1 MTHFHFK
8 SSILLLLLLLF
19 SVTASAQDKRQLS
32 VASFSLD
39 QFDMTSRNEQYKKI
53 DGNGSLYAII
63 KVTSSNPDDKLS
75 EYRFDFGNM
84 NHEVVNRDGELWVYV
99 QRNAKFVTI
108 SRQGFA
114 TINKY
119 DLGLTIEE
127 GRTYAMILSP
137 ATMKIDYQMVM
148 FAVKPVDNKG
158 MVSVKSTIGDGT
170 EEMIRLSE
178 TEGTAAKNLPF
189 GTYTYKVM
197 AEGFYPSEGSFTL
210 NNMSQTH
217 TENVTL
223 KAKYATVTLTVAADA
238 DIFVNGELKGR
249 RTWTGRLNGGAYQVE
264 CRQEH
269 HRPTMQNITVVE
281 NVNKTFNLTSP
292 TPITGILSVISEP
305 LGATIAIDGVNKGT
319 TPSNITDVL
328 IGKHTVVVSKDGYEQ
343 ATQTFDI
350 TEGQTTSLNLS
361 MKKAIVTTA
370 VAAGANIGGLAGN
383 ETSSGDHTFA
393 VKGVQFVM
401 KAVAGGTF
409 QMGCDNSDADGDEK
423 PVHSVTLSSYMI
435 GETEVTQELWETVM
449 GKNPSGFVGP
459 KKPVERVTWDDCQKF
474 IKKLNSLTGQQFRL
488 PTEAEWEYAARGGN
502 KSKGYKYAGSNDIGN
517 VAWYV
522 DNNGSTTFD
531 VKTKVPNELG
541 LYDMSGNT
549 WEWCQDRFGNYSV
562 IPQTN
567 PTGPVNGYGRV
578 CRGGSRYDEARKCR
592 VTYRDRFSP
601 SVRGINIGLRLAL

>member
-39 QFDMTSRNEQYKKI
+39 QFDMTARNEQYKKI

-63 KVTSSNPDDKLS
+63 KLTSTAPNDELR

-137 ATMKIDYQMVM
+137 APMKIDYQMVM

-158 MVSVKSTIGDGT
+158 MVSVKSTTGDGT

-210 NNMSQTH
+210 NNVSQTH

-383 ETSSGDHTFA
+383 ETSSGDHTFT

-409 QMGCDNSDADGDEK
+409 QMGADDSDAGVDEK
-423 PVHSVTLSSYMI
+423 PMHSVTLSSYMI
-435 GETEVTQELWETVM
+435 GETEVTQELWHAVM
-449 GKNPSGFVGP
+449 GKNPSLFKGA
-459 KKPVERVTWDDCQKF
+459 KKPVEQVSWDDCQKF
-474 IKKLNSLTGQQFRL
+474 IKKLNRLTGQQFRL

-502 KSKGYKYAGSNDIGN
+502 KSKGYKYAGGN
-517 VAWYV
+517 NIDDVAWYT
-522 DNNGSTTFD
+522 NNVGLTTYD
-531 VKTKVPNELG
+531 VKTKFPNELG
-541 LYDMSGNT
+541 LYDMSGNV
-549 WEWCQDRFGNYSV
+549 WEWCQNWEYNYSTV
-562 IPQTN
+562 PKTD
-567 PTGPVNGYGRV
+567 PSGPASGSYRV
-578 CRGGSRYDEARKCR
+578 SRGGSWYDIAWYCR
-592 VTYRDRFSP
+592 VSNRLFYAPSFRFDY
-601 SVRGINIGLRLAL
+601 IGLRLAL